1 MSDYADI
8 ERRNAEPLTG
18 CLDLPAVA
26 GLLAERPHLL
36 ADTRVFVAAEH
47 LAEMAAFAA
56 AIERVVTL
64 PAWQEA
70 ALAEAPA
77 LARIASPLA
86 GVFFGYD
93 FHITAAGP
101 RLIEINTNA
110 GGGLVNLA
118 LLRAQREALLDADAV
133 ASSFVAM
140 FRTEAQAAGLPGLPA
155 CVAIVDDAPAQQF
168 LLPDFE
174 GCRDLLQAAG
184 VDAVICDPGQ
194 LEFTDGALRL
204 GQRRVDMVYN
214 RLTDFA
220 LDQPEHAALAAAWAV
235 GAVLLTPHPRNHA
248 LYADKR
254 NLIRLSD
261 EAWLAAIGV
270 STADR
275 ELIARVV
282 PRTEP
287 VTADRA
293 EDFWSR
299 RKELFFKPAAGY
311 GARAVYRGAKLTKGV
326 FDDILGGGYVAQAL
340 VPTPTRSVLVDGVAQ
355 ALKYDLRCYTYK
367 GELLLTTARLW
378 QGQTTNMRTPGG
390 GFAPVLVV

>member
-1 MSDYADI
+1 MSDYQEILRLNDT
-8 ERRNAEPLTG
+8 PLAG
-18 CLDLPAVA
+18 CLDFPAVA
-26 GLLAERPHLL
+26 ALLAERPHLL
-36 ADTRVFVAAEH
+36 ADTRVFLARQH

-56 AIERVVTL
+56 AMERVVAL
-64 PAWQEA
+64 PAWQAA

-77 LARIASPLA
+77 MARIESPLA

-93 FHITAAGP
+93 FHIGAAGP

-110 GGGLVNLA
+110 GGGFVNLE
-118 LLRAQREALLDADAV
+118 LLRAQREALSDAEAV
-133 ASSFVAM
+133 AASFVAM
-140 FRTEAQAAGLPGLPA
+140 FRAEAQAAGLPGLPA
-155 CVAIVDDAPAQQF
+155 CLAIVDDAPEQQF

-194 LEFTDGALRL
+194 FEFVDGALRL
-204 GQRRVDMVYN
+204 GERRVDMVYN

-220 LDQPEHAALAAAWAV
+220 LDQPEHAGLRAAWAA
-235 GAVLLTPHPRNHA
+235 GAVLLTPHPRSHA

-275 ELIARVV
+275 ALIARVV

-340 VPTPTRSVLVDGVAQ
+340 VPAPSRTVLVDSAPQ

-367 GELLLTTARLW
+367 GGLLLTTARLW